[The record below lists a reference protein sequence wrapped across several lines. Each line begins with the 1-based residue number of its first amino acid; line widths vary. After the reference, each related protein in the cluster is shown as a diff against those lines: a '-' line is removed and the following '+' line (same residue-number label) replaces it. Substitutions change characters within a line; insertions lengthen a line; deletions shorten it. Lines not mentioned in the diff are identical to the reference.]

1 MSPDARIL
9 YDIAH
14 GLDSP
19 LDAEFRLRRA
29 LGLLRRI
36 VPADRCAL
44 LGAPAGAAAR
54 FVVEPDVP
62 AEREPLRQVLTRCL
76 AVVTDE
82 PLPAQDWLP
91 PDVAHLVSGGSR
103 LAVPLVA
110 LDRVQGVLF
119 VSHGESDAYT
129 DDHRRLLSIGASQIA
144 AYLTACRLREPEAQ
158 IVSEHEAARA
168 AAEAENGAKDEFLAM
183 LGHELRNPLTP
194 IGIAMQTIR
203 GVAER
208 DPAVQEAKEVVERQV
223 KYLAHLLDD
232 LLDVSRL
239 THGKIELRKKTVA
252 LQTIVA
258 EAIEAT
264 RSLIDGRAHV
274 VSVSLPDDPLWLEAD
289 STRLTQVAGNLLEN
303 AVKYTPPGGAIRVTG
318 YRERD
323 EVVLSVRDN
332 GVGIEPEMLP
342 RVFDLF
348 VQAEQSLARPEGG
361 LGIGL
366 TLARRLIELHGGR
379 IIGQSDG
386 LGRGSEFVVCLPVGV
401 PVGPG
406 ERDDGSRVAVR
417 TRHILIVEDD
427 DNVRKALHR
436 ILQLDGH
443 RVEVARDGPEGVELA
458 LATGPDVAFIDLGL
472 PRVDGYEVGRRIRAA
487 LGERV
492 LLVALTGYGL
502 EQDHR
507 RSSRAGFD
515 AHLVKPVS
523 YDDLIRLLRI
533 SAPRPSA

>member
-1 MSPDARIL
+1 M
-9 YDIAH
+9 H
-14 GLDSP
+14 
-19 LDAEFRLRRA
+19 
-29 LGLLRRI
+29 
-36 VPADRCAL
+36 
-44 LGAPAGAAAR
+44 
-54 FVVEPDVP
+54 
-62 AEREPLRQVLTRCL
+62 
-76 AVVTDE
+76 
-82 PLPAQDWLP
+82 
-91 PDVAHLVSGGSR
+91 
-103 LAVPLVA
+103 
-110 LDRVQGVLF
+110 
-119 VSHGESDAYT
+119 
-129 DDHRRLLSIGASQIA
+129 
-144 AYLTACRLREPEAQ
+144 
-158 IVSEHEAARA
+158 
-168 AAEAENGAKDEFLAM
+168 
-183 LGHELRNPLTP
+183 
-194 IGIAMQTIR
+194 TIR

-208 DPAVQEAKEVVERQV
+208 DPAVQEAREVVERQV

-239 THGKIELRKKTVA
+239 TQGKIELRKKTVA
-252 LQTIVA
+252 LQRIVA
-258 EAIEAT
+258 EAIEAM
-264 RSLIDGRAHV
+264 RSLIDGRAHL

-289 STRLTQVAGNLLEN
+289 STRLSQVAGNLLEN
-303 AVKYTPPGGAIRVTG
+303 AVKYTPPGGEIRVTG

-332 GVGIEPEMLP
+332 GVGIAPGMLP

-348 VQAEQSLARPEGG
+348 VQAEQSLARPKGG

-386 LGRGSEFVVCLPVGV
+386 PGRGSEFVVRLPVGV

-406 ERDDGSRVAVR
+406 ERDDGSRVEVR

-472 PRVDGYEVGRRIRAA
+472 PRVDGFEVGRRIRAT
-487 LGERV
+487 LGEGV

-502 EQDHR
+502 EQDRR
-507 RSSRAGFD
+507 RSSAAGFD

-523 YDDLIRLLRI
+523 YDDLIRLLRT
-533 SAPRPSA
+533 SAPSPSA